1 MWQWSVPAGDSRA
14 FLWIPENC
22 DRVRALLLAQHNMIE
37 LGILEHPATRRT
49 LAECGMAAVFIM
61 PGIDPVFRFD
71 QGAGER
77 IDAILGSLAEASGYH
92 ELATAP
98 VAPIGHSAHAS
109 FPWNFAAWNPAR
121 TLAALSIKGDAP
133 QTDLTGSG
141 RPNPGWKPDALHGV
155 PGLMVMSESEWWE
168 ARLAPLFRY
177 RDAHPAAPLAVLAD
191 TGHGHFDATDELVG
205 FLTLFLRKAAAERL
219 PAGEN
224 APLRPIDPAKGWLVD
239 RWRGDE
245 PPKAPAAPAADYAGP
260 RAEAFWCFDGE
271 MARATVTY
279 QANGRGKRAQALG
292 FIQNGRLVPISNT
305 HAGTELGFAPEADG
319 LGLRLDAGFIAPL
332 PPDPPS
338 ATKDQRP
345 PVRTV
350 IPQPAAPGTHAAGKP
365 RVSRIIGPVVED
377 GPGRFRVALDRMFP
391 GTDRKPIEVWFL
403 ARHPG
408 DSDFK
413 GAVRQARMT
422 LPVHN
427 EGADQSITFSAIPD
441 QKPGAAAIPLVAEAD
456 SGLPVSFYVREGPAR
471 VKNGKLHLSP
481 LPPRAK
487 LPLKVTVVAWQFG
500 RGSDPKI
507 KAAPSVERSFLIVP

>member
-1 MWQWSVPAGDSRA
+1 MISKRFAIRCLSAILACLGAPDVLRAAPAEEAVWQWSVPAGDSRA

-22 DRVRALLLAQHNMIE
+22 GRVRALLLAQHNMIE

-168 ARLAPLFRY
+168 ARLAPLVRY

-205 FLTLFLRKAAAERL
+205 FVTLFLCDD
-219 PAGEN
+219 N
-224 APLRPIDPAKGWLVD
+224 
-239 RWRGDE
+239 
-245 PPKAPAAPAADYAGP
+245 
-260 RAEAFWCFDGE
+260 
-271 MARATVTY
+271 
-279 QANGRGKRAQALG
+279 
-292 FIQNGRLVPISNT
+292 
-305 HAGTELGFAPEADG
+305 
-319 LGLRLDAGFIAPL
+319 
-332 PPDPPS
+332 
-338 ATKDQRP
+338 
-345 PVRTV
+345 
-350 IPQPAAPGTHAAGKP
+350 
-365 RVSRIIGPVVED
+365 
-377 GPGRFRVALDRMFP
+377 
-391 GTDRKPIEVWFL
+391 
-403 ARHPG
+403 
-408 DSDFK
+408 
-413 GAVRQARMT
+413 
-422 LPVHN
+422 
-427 EGADQSITFSAIPD
+427 
-441 QKPGAAAIPLVAEAD
+441 
-456 SGLPVSFYVREGPAR
+456 
-471 VKNGKLHLSP
+471 
-481 LPPRAK
+481 
-487 LPLKVTVVAWQFG
+487 
-500 RGSDPKI
+500 
-507 KAAPSVERSFLIVP
+507 